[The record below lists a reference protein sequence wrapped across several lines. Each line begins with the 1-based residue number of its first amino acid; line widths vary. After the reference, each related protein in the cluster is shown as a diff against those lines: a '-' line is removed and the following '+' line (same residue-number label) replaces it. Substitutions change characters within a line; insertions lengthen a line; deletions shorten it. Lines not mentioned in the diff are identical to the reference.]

1 MEEGREVVKLQNP
14 LVSGHV
20 SQTLLY
26 IAVTKNESHYLKR
39 MELLD
44 LREEKN
50 TDREEHLKLE
60 EHKLL
65 NAARQ
70 LDRDVSTY

>member
-1 MEEGREVVKLQNP
+1 MKLQNP

-20 SQTLLY
+20 NQTLLY
-26 IAVTKNESHYLKR
+26 VAVTKNESHYLKR

-50 TDREEHLKLE
+50 TDREKHLKLE

-65 NAARQ
+65 DAARK